1 MTEDISDN
9 KTKIA
14 FKGYYESLSRDER
27 VEIRDSIISSC
38 EMNFST
44 FYGKLQGNGFFRP
57 LEIREIERIC
67 NQSFDWGV

>member
-1 MTEDISDN
+1 MVETTADN

-14 FKGYYESLSRDER
+14 FRGYYETLSIEER
-27 VEIRDSIISSC
+27 VKLRNEIISSC

-44 FYGKLQGNGFFRP
+44 FYGKLQGNGIFRP

-67 NQSFDWGV
+67 EQSFIWE